1 MKKEGPIFIRFTM
14 EQITLRFERKTLK
27 DMKGDFTKERLT
39 TDHIE
44 NAFNMTRGNIKNHF
58 EESKKNKTD
67 AVKVKYYREIFD
79 LEICC
84 DCIIDLMGTLQLT
97 ERMKEWDPFPFNDNG
112 ERYSHYKKERFNT
125 PSGVAKDVSDE
136 FIIELL
142 KSDAEDENSEEV
154 VNDSVNNN
162 AEHRVAVKK
171 IKQLRNENK
180 ALKLHRH
187 KPSQMEMKE
196 IIDRCRFKNDKCN
209 NTKVGEV
216 LGIHSDTAKAWIKQ
230 LGLSDYAWNP
240 KHLK

>member
-1 MKKEGPIFIRFTM
+1 MGNTKQVREMLKEHGVSEEEYAEIVKNSGMSKEDYDGLALEYNAPKGIMWKEMVKVYEERYPLIKIEGLIRRM
-14 EQITLRFERKTLK
+14 EKRWEDGEFE
-27 DMKGDFTKERLT
+27 D
-39 TDHIE
+39 IQ
-44 NAFNMTRGNIKNHF
+44 AFKREF
-58 EESKKNKTD
+58 EEGIKDSK
-67 AVKVKYYREIFD
+67 IF
-79 LEICC
+79 
-84 DCIIDLMGTLQLT
+84 
-97 ERMKEWDPFPFNDNG
+97 RNDG
-112 ERYSHYKKERFNT
+112 DT
-125 PSGVAKDVSDE
+125 
-136 FIIELL
+136 
-142 KSDAEDENSEEV
+142 EDENSEEV